1 MPDSSTLGRALVVAL
16 LAVATLNANRHTA
29 SGNVE
34 HAHVRL
40 LPPLKRHLLEEAQ
53 ARSPTIR
60 ELVTRIDRSDVVV
73 YGTCDVDNGSHA
85 NGRISLHAVAGG
97 FRYLVMRIRAGLSNG
112 EQVATLGHELQHAFE
127 IASTPSIVD
136 DATLAEAYKRIGFLS
151 GKLGNSLAF
160 ETVAALQAG
169 DRVRREFVASTERD
183 RCDRATRELR
193 VLARPR
199 AAID

>member
-1 MPDSSTLGRALVVAL
+1 MLAGYTDSFSDKRSTMLKYAVGYLANIFSRNTGRQL
-16 LAVATLNANRHTA
+16 
-29 SGNVE
+29 
-34 HAHVRL
+34 
-40 LPPLKRHLLEEAQ
+40 
-53 ARSPTIR
+53 
-60 ELVTRIDRSDVVV
+60 
-73 YGTCDVDNGSHA
+73 
-85 NGRISLHAVAGG
+85 
-97 FRYLVMRIRAGLSNG
+97 MRIRAGLSNG

-136 DATLAEAYKRIGFLS
+136 DATLADAYKRIGFLS